1 MLTLTKDKILAFS
14 SIRFSIFLCEIKST
28 FKNLNTLKYAELQIF
43 KKNVICKKIK
53 KGLLR

>member
-43 KKNVICKKIK
+43 KKNVICKKII